1 MNKRKLINELKTH
14 HLFISAMDTEKGKLI
29 ASGISIAINVIKNH
43 QESEWIDTLE
53 QLPPSG
59 KLVLLATDLGE
70 DSLTPVIGQLIEY
83 DQNFIEED
91 DDVIDTLEWLNS
103 EDDSFGAEFDDVKYW
118 LPIPEFPKH

>member
-14 HLFISAMDTEKGKLI
+14 HLFISAMDTEKDKLI
-29 ASGISIAINVIKNH
+29 ASGISIAINIIKNH
-43 QESEWIDTLE
+43 KESEWIDTLE

-118 LPIPEFPKH
+118 LPILEFPQN